1 MGRNQAEQAER
12 QAERHRRVRSSGKG
26 ASAYRAS
33 SRRRRPGRASCE
45 RPGPERVAR
54 RVARRRTAIAADRRS
69 RRPLLF
75 YVLIASVSAQIAAAF
90 MGMGALVALFTL
102 TGLLM
107 SAVAIHTEG

>member
-1 MGRNQAEQAER
+1 MRQNQAQ
-12 QAERHRRVRSSGKG
+12 QRRTVRLSGKG
-26 ASAYRAS
+26 TSAYRAS
-33 SRRRRPGRASCE
+33 SRRRRPRRASSE

-54 RVARRRTAIAADRRS
+54 RRTAIAANRKS

-75 YVLIASVSAQIAAAF
+75 YVLVASVSAQIAAAF
-90 MGMGALVALFTL
+90 MGMEALVALFTL